1 MFRQSHHIWLCSVIA
16 LTLVAAAPYA
26 EIGDAVVASD
36 HALASQAGAEI
47 LAQGGNAVDAA
58 VATALAAGVVQPA
71 GSGLGGGGFAI
82 WSVSDDVGTVDFR
95 ERAPSAATSDMYVG
109 ADGEIVDGL
118 SRRGGLAV
126 AVPGEPR
133 GLAWLVETHGTLPL
147 SQVARPAVRLAKRGF
162 PLGAHLDGALDRT
175 RYETIQA
182 EFPEEHRP
190 GTWVERKALGRTIAR
205 WARSGG
211 DSLYTGSDG
220 EALADHVQAQG
231 GIVTAADLADYSVK
245 ERDPVVVQFHDYT
258 VVSMGPP
265 SSGGVVLGQVLQVLA
280 DDDLQAMG
288 HNSSAYIHRVT
299 EALKHAYAD
308 RARDLGDPDFVEVP
322 VDDLISQARVEA
334 VRRAFNPDQTLPNDA
349 YGRGAQLPED
359 HGTQHISVVDSDGGA
374 CALTTTVNT
383 SFGSGVVVPGLG
395 LILNNEMDDF
405 ASQPGVP
412 NAYGLVGGV
421 ENAIEPGKRP
431 LSSTTPTLVLDADGN
446 VVMSVGASG
455 GSTIISSVIQVIL
468 NVTVF
473 ELDPQEAVARARFHH
488 QWKPDILF
496 LEPEIGRDVQD
507 ALTARGHTV
516 DVRGGYSAVQVV
528 TAGAETLAG
537 GADPRKGGWPAGV
550 WMSDD

>member
-1 MFRQSHHIWLCSVIA
+1 MSGQSYSVWLCSVVA
-16 LTLVAAAPYA
+16 LSLVAAAPYA
-26 EIGDAVVASD
+26 ETGDAMVASD
-36 HALASQAGAEI
+36 HMLASRAGAEI

-71 GSGLGGGGFAI
+71 GSGLGGGGFAT
-82 WSVSDDVGTVDFR
+82 WSVSGDIGSVDFR
-95 ERAPSAATSDMYVG
+95 ERAPAASTADMYVG
-109 ADGEIVDGL
+109 ADGEVVDGL
-118 SRRGGLAV
+118 SRRGALAV

-147 SQVARPAVRLAKRGF
+147 TQVARPAVRLAKRGF
-162 PLGAHLDGALDRT
+162 ELGPHLDRALNRT
-175 RYETIQA
+175 GYEAIQA

-190 GTWVERKALGRTIAR
+190 GTWVKRKALGQTIAR

-211 DSLYTGSDG
+211 DSLYSGTDG
-220 EALADHVQAQG
+220 QALVGHVESEG
-231 GIVTAADLADYSVK
+231 GIITMEDLAAYTVQ
-245 ERDPVVVQFHDYT
+245 ERQPIVVDFHDYT
-258 VVSMGPP
+258 IVSMAPP
-265 SSGGVVLGQVLQVLA
+265 SSGGVVLAQVLQVLA
-280 DDDLQAMG
+280 DDDLAGMG
-288 HNSSAYIHRVT
+288 LNSSAYIHQVA

-322 VDDLISQARVEA
+322 VSELISDARVQE
-334 VRRAFNPDQTLPNDA
+334 VRRAFNPDQTLPTEA

-359 HGTQHISVVDSDGGA
+359 HGTQHISVVDAEGGA

-383 SFGSGVVVPGLG
+383 SFGSGLVVPGLG

-405 ASQPGVP
+405 SSQPGVP
-412 NAYGLVGGV
+412 NAYGLVGGM
-421 ENAIEPGKRP
+421 ENGIEPGKRP
-431 LSSTTPTLVLDADGN
+431 LSSTTPTLVLDAGGN
-446 VVMSVGASG
+446 VVMAVGASG

-473 ELDPQEAVARARFHH
+473 DLDPQEAVATARFHH
-488 QWKPDILF
+488 QWKPDVLF
-496 LEPEIGRDVQD
+496 LEPEIARDVQE

-528 TAGAETLAG
+528 TASGQATAG

-550 WMSDD
+550 WLSDD